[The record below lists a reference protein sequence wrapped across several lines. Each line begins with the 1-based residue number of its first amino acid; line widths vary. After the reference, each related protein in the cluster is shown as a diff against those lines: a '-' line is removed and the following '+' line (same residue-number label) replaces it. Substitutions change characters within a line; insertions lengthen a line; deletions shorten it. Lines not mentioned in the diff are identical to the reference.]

1 MKTSVASAWVGS
13 AVVLLL
19 LGAVAAPA
27 SAQPV
32 PVTACGTLAGQAS
45 YRLDADLAVST
56 GTCITLVGNGI
67 SFNMNGHSIRGFT
80 GATAGITG
88 SGGNNITITG
98 PGIVHDFDV
107 CIIVTGNHNKVE
119 DVLAY
124 NCQSFGIALG
134 NFSKCVQ
141 CRVHDVRRS
150 EPPNGIG
157 IFQGLGCLLE
167 SSIVETSDDGA
178 LVGEDCKVWDLVV
191 DVVGGKGLT
200 VGAGTTVARTVIS
213 HYHDGPGLDY
223 TRCGGI
229 VGAAGALTAKGC
241 QDSSNSVTL
250 STGGGISILDAP
262 AATGF
267 GPSLVTTDCATNG
280 LANGVGGGTKYVGS
294 VGGCSP

>member
-1 MKTSVASAWVGS
+1 MKTSVTSVLVGS

-19 LGAVAAPA
+19 LGAVAVPA
-27 SAQPV
+27 SAQT

-45 YRLDADLAVST
+45 YRLDVDLVQAV
-56 GTCITLVGNGI
+56 GTCLVLAGNGI
-67 SFNMNGHSIRGFT
+67 TLDLNGHSIRGFT
-80 GATAGITG
+80 GAVAGIIGT
-88 SGGNNITITG
+88 GNNITITG
-98 PGIVHDFDV
+98 PGIVHDFDG
-107 CIIVTGNHNKVE
+107 CIVLPGNHNFVGN
-119 DVLAY
+119 VLAY
-124 NCQSFGIALG
+124 NCGSFGIALG
-134 NFSKCVQ
+134 NFAKCVE

-150 EPPNGIG
+150 EPPNGVG
-157 IFQGLGCLLE
+157 IVLGLGCLLE

-178 LVGEDCKVWDLVV
+178 LVGQDCKVWDLVV

-223 TRCGGI
+223 TFCGGL

-262 AATGF
+262 AAIGF
-267 GPSLVTTDCATNG
+267 GASLVTTDCATNG
-280 LANGVGGGTKYVGS
+280 LRNGVGGGTKYVGS